1 MPIGAHM
8 SIAGGIAR
16 ALARG
21 ADVGCQSIQIFT
33 KNNTQWSGKRI
44 GARDIRKFVETKRLY
59 DIEPIVAHDCYL
71 INLAGSKKEVFKRSV
86 RAFAQEMKNARM
98 LGLPYLIFHP
108 GSHTGLG
115 EEAGLSQLAKSL
127 NLLLER
133 ESDSNLT
140 LLLETTAGQGTSL
153 GWRFEQLAFI
163 IAQVKK
169 KERVGVC
176 YDTCHTFAAG
186 YDIRTKE
193 AYQRTLGEFDRIIGL
208 EKLRVFHLND
218 AKRELGTRI
227 DRHEHIG
234 RGKIGLDGFRFILN
248 DERFRD
254 LPMILETPKE
264 DEEGRKMDRVNLE
277 ILRSLR
283 DA

>member
-71 INLAGSKKEVFKRSV
+71 IILAGSKKEVFKRSV

-283 DA
+283 DG